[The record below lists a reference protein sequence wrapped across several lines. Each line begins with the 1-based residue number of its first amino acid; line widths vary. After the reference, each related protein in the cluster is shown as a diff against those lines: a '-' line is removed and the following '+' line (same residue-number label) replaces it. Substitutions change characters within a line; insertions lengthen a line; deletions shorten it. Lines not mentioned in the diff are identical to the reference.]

1 MGTFITLLIMAAI
14 FIGVPYI
21 IFTQLRKNQRLRNL
35 QLKDE
40 EERDRERRQ
49 KG

>member
-1 MGTFITLLIMAAI
+1 MGTFITILIMLAI
-14 FIGVPYI
+14 FVGVPYLI
-21 IFTQLRKNQRLRNL
+21 YTQVHKQLRLRNL

-49 KG
+49 KR